1 MTNTKVDGSLDTFY
15 HNTFVHISS
24 CSPVSTN
31 KKNTVF
37 LVRVLNYFLQLNF
50 SFFCQCSLTV
60 LFSLTP
66 VLYVCIIF

>member
-24 CSPVSTN
+24 CSPVGTN

-37 LVRVLNYFLQLNF
+37 LIGILNYFLQLKN
-50 SFFCQCSLTV
+50 
-60 LFSLTP
+60 
-66 VLYVCIIF
+66 IFWLNVH